1 MPRLSSARGRRPPGW
16 RGDRG
21 AVAVTV
27 ALVLAGGVLLGFGA
41 IVVDVGWLY
50 VERAQLQTGADA
62 ASVGIAK
69 ACGQN
74 TTDCTDDD
82 AVLAL
87 ADRLADDN
95 APDGEA
101 TILTV
106 CGLDQRDVLSACV
119 DPTTCYGGRPE
130 PPTNY
135 VEVLV
140 ATGQPGTS
148 STLLPP
154 TFARAM
160 IGHSESEGIE
170 VRACSRAEW
179 NAAPV
184 VIAAMTVST
193 CEFAEATNGGTE
205 FGQRPPYPPNPD
217 FDDQYTIY
225 TRGSNVHGNCSTRRF
240 GWGRAGPFGWIAS
253 SGDCTTTVPIN
264 RVMTGT
270 TDDNITMPDGCQD
283 FLWDALDHRRVI
295 YVVIHDGRRTRFGPL
310 QFRAVSLA
318 PFVVTGF
325 YYPGGSERS
334 WADPDNELPC
344 EGLTDRCISGFFIGP
359 TVPVTYGGDT
369 AVKITG

>member
-1 MPRLSSARGRRPPGW
+1 MPRLSRAKVKRPSGW

-27 ALVLAGGVLLGFGA
+27 ALILSGGVLLGFGA
-41 IVVDVGWLY
+41 LVVDVGWLY

-62 ASVGIAK
+62 ASVGVAK
-69 ACGQN
+69 ACGQI
-74 TTDCTDDD
+74 TADCADED
-82 AVLAL
+82 AVKAL

-101 TILTV
+101 TVLDV
-106 CGLDQRDVLSACV
+106 CGLDAHDVLPACV
-119 DPTTCYGGRPE
+119 EPSGCYGDRP
-130 PPTNY
+130 PSPTNY

-154 TFARAM
+154 TFAQTM
-160 IGHSESEGIE
+160 LGQTGDGIE
-170 VRACSRAEW
+170 VKACSRAEW
-179 NAAPV
+179 NAATV

-270 TDDNITMPDGCQD
+270 TDNNITMPDGCQD

-344 EGLTDRCISGFFIGP
+344 EGLTDRCISGFFNGP